1 MKIWMGPEQEG
12 LNRGDMTLFVQA
24 EHITKE
30 DSKMIFTLLEKHKIN
45 RLYLGAGRVNLKSFE
60 NAEAFITM
68 CLFVNVT
75 VITEIGIQEDMVII
89 EPFASNGELVFTIR
103 NKNIPVGPLTR
114 RGKPNASFKMDN
126 YKALFIA
133 PIEHGHTRQL
143 IDVENNRYNNL
154 DVVVYDSEEIEK

>member
-1 MKIWMGPEQEG
+1 MGPEQEG
-12 LNRGDMTLFVQA
+12 LSRGDMTLFVQA

-30 DSKMIFTLLEKHKIN
+30 ESQLIYSLLTKHKLN

-68 CLFVNVT
+68 CMFSNVT

-103 NKNIPVGPLTR
+103 NRNIPVGPLTR
-114 RGKPNASFKMDN
+114 RSKPNASFKMDN

-133 PIEHGHTRQL
+133 PIGYGQTRPL
-143 IDVENNRYNNL
+143 IDVSNNMYNNL
-154 DVVVYDSEEIEK
+154 DVVVYDSEETKE